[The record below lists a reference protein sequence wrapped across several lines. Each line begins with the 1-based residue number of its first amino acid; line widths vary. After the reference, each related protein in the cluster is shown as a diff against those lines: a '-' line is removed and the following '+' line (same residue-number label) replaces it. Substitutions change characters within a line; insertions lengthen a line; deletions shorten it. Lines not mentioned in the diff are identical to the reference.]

1 MDRSDRQATMPRSTF
16 AALANRNYRLC
27 WFGLVCYVLGHRAEY
42 VTFAWM
48 VWEVSRDPLY
58 LGYLGLAQGV
68 PLVVFQL
75 FGGVL
80 ADRVHRLRLL
90 ISTQILTAATL
101 AVALGLSVAGLVRV
115 EHLLALAALSNT
127 FRAFDEPTRLSLIP
141 QLIERDRL
149 PNAIALGSIPWQA
162 SRMIGPSI
170 TGILIAAFGG
180 IVGFGL
186 AAGASVCA
194 LLLYSRLSVHPDPSQ
209 SAREPMARQLVE
221 GLSFVAH
228 DFVFAALITLA
239 LFNAVFGL
247 SYVTLLPIFADW
259 YFNAGSIG
267 FGLLNAAHG
276 IGAVVGTLTVASAAH
291 LIARPGPALLLGAI
305 GMGLALMIFS
315 TSPGMAMALGM
326 LVLVGFA
333 KTFYLTQV
341 STFIQS
347 NVPDRLR
354 GRVLSIYS
362 LCWNLLPLGGMIGGA
377 LAATMDARFA
387 VAFGGAMVALNA
399 GLLLTS
405 KRLRALG

>member
-1 MDRSDRQATMPRSTF
+1 MDRSNRQPGTPRSTF
-16 AALANRNYRLC
+16 AALADRNYRLY
-27 WFGLVCYVLGHRAEY
+27 WLGLVCYVLGHRAEY

-80 ADRVHRLRLL
+80 ADRVNRLRLL
-90 ISTQILTAATL
+90 IGTQMLTAATL
-101 AVALGLSVAGLVRV
+101 AIALTLSFAGLVRV
-115 EHLLALAALSNT
+115 EYLLALAALSSI

-141 QLIERDRL
+141 QLVARERL

-162 SRMIGPSI
+162 SRMIGPSV

-180 IVGFGL
+180 TVGFAL
-186 AAGASVCA
+186 AAAASVGA
-194 LLLYSRLSVHPDPSQ
+194 LMLYSRLRVSTDPSQ
-209 SAREPMARQLVE
+209 STHGRLVRQLLE

-228 DFVFAALITLA
+228 DFVFAALIGLA

-247 SYVTLLPIFADW
+247 SYVTLLPIFADV
-259 YFNAGSIG
+259 YFNTGSTG

-276 IGAVVGTLTVASAAH
+276 IGAFVGTLTVASTAH
-291 LIARPGPALLLGAI
+291 LIARPGTTLLLTAV
-305 GMGLALMIFS
+305 GMGLALIVFA
-315 TSPGMAMALGM
+315 TSPGMAMALAL
-326 LVLVGFA
+326 LVLVGFTN
-333 KTFYLTQV
+333 TFYLTQV

-354 GRVLSIYS
+354 GRVLSIYA
-362 LCWNLLPLGGMIGGA
+362 LCWNLLPLGGLIGGV
-377 LAATMDARFA
+377 LAATVHARFA

-399 GLLLTS
+399 LLLLTS
-405 KRLRALG
+405 RRLRALG